1 MGAADWK
8 ELMAENV
15 DDIEIA
21 KFEAVAEAWWDPNG
35 DFRPLHDINGPR
47 LRYIRDRVALT
58 GKTALDVGCG
68 GGLLTEALASL
79 GAEVV
84 GTDLGESALSVARLH
99 ATESGIKVD
108 YRRIAVEQLA
118 SREAGHYDVVTCLEL
133 LEHVPDPSSVVRAC
147 ATLARPG
154 GRLFF
159 STINRT
165 VRAYALAVVGAE
177 YVMNLL
183 PRGTHDYAKFI
194 KPSELASAMRDAGLE
209 LVELRGMTYNPFT
222 RRCRIGRDVGVNYI
236 AYARKPD

>member
-1 MGAADWK
+1 
-8 ELMAENV
+8 MAENV

-21 KFEAVAEAWWDPNG
+21 KFEAMAQAWWDPNG

-47 LRYIRDRVALT
+47 LRYICDHVELA

-84 GTDLGESALSVARLH
+84 GTDMGESALAVARLH
-99 ATESGIKVD
+99 ATESGTKVD
-108 YRRIAVEQLA
+108 YRRTAVEDLA
-118 SREAGHYDVVTCLEL
+118 NREAGHYDVVTCLEL
-133 LEHVPDPSSVVRAC
+133 LEHVPDPTSIVRAC

-154 GRLFF
+154 AALFF

-165 VRAYALAVVGAE
+165 ARAYALAVVGAE
-177 YVMNLL
+177 YVMGLL

-194 KPSELASAMRDAGLE
+194 KPSELASAVRDAGLE